1 MYEKFFGLKKRP
13 FVLTPD
19 PEFLYLSKTHDLALT
34 HLEYGIMNNAG
45 FIAVTGDVGSGK
57 TTLIKYLFEKIKD
70 LLDIAMIFNTNLDPQ
85 ALLELLVKEFE
96 LQPPSSKKSDL
107 FDTLANHFITQYS
120 KGKRCVI
127 IVDEAQNLPFESF
140 EELRMLS
147 NIEIGTDFILQIIL
161 VGQPELKEKLAHP
174 SLSQLAQRISVYFH
188 ISPLPLNEVEDYI
201 NHRLRVA
208 GYKGDKPLFEKEA
221 INYIAEFSKGI
232 PRIINLICDTALV
245 YAFADEMRYVTL
257 DIVEKAVSDN
267 ELLVSLTCGREE
279 KSEQKLDTEKTIIE
293 KDTNSATEPTLVSE
307 IKNAYLKLL
316 GRIEAIEMR
325 LKALED
331 LEKDRISEVLYDML
345 KKEREKNI
353 ELEKKVI
360 LLKEKL
366 KKLMAEFPKLEK
378 KEDNQK
384 KKIKKSKKIWE
395 VFGLGKEKD

>member
-19 PEFLYLSKTHDLALT
+19 PEFLYLSKIHDLALT

-70 LLDIAMIFNTNLDPQ
+70 ILDLAMIFNTNLDPQ

-107 FDTLANHFITQYS
+107 FDTLADHFIAQYS

-161 VGQPELKEKLAHP
+161 VGQPELKERLAHP

-208 GYKGDKPLFEKEA
+208 GYKGNKPLFEKEA

-245 YAFADEMRYVTL
+245 YAFADEIHHITL

-267 ELLVSLTCGREE
+267 ELLVSLTHEKEE
-279 KSEQKLDTEKTIIE
+279 KSEQKLDIKEGDKNTIPESTPESDLISDI
-293 KDTNSATEPTLVSE
+293 KD
-307 IKNAYLKLL
+307 AYLKLF
-316 GRIEAIEMR
+316 GRIEAVEMR
-325 LKALED
+325 LKAIED

-345 KKEREKNI
+345 KKERERNI
-353 ELEKKVI
+353 ELEKEVL
-360 LLKEKL
+360 LLKEEL
-366 KKLMAEFPKLEK
+366 KEFEAEVYKLEK
-378 KEDNQK
+378 RESKQK
-384 KKIKKSKKIWE
+384 KKIKKSRKIWE
-395 VFGLGKEKD
+395 VFSLGKEKA